1 MQRIS
6 PRKNL
11 TSKSSSPR
19 RFNSL
24 PLLDKLSNPI
34 IWISPNPERRVF
46 ARLNPANPQIPVIN
60 IFMTGLDRVCWL
72 GVLRIYD
79 EFCQIFFQPRG
90 PKLLKIATC
99 KS

>member
-11 TSKSSSPR
+11 TFKSSSPR

-34 IWISPNPERRVF
+34 IWISPYPERRVF

-60 IFMTGLDRVCWL
+60 IFMTELERVGCL
-72 GVLRIYD
+72 GVLRTYD
-79 EFCQIFFQPRG
+79 EFCQFSFQPTG
-90 PKLLKIATC
+90 PKPLKRE
-99 KS
+99 